1 MDKIYLDQD
10 GYNNYLKELDEIREK
25 IRKNSSDISEYM
37 SDDAYGDTW
46 HDNFAYEQAIK
57 KESSLLHELKE
68 KKLGLAKIQI
78 IERNN
83 NSGIVE
89 IGSVVTVKIGGELE
103 KYKLSGNTVSN
114 LDSDIPEITV
124 NSMLGK
130 SIYHKKVGDSFSYK
144 VENESYEGVIVEIV

>member
-1 MDKIYLDQD
+1 M
-10 GYNNYLKELDEIREK
+10 
-25 IRKNSSDISEYM
+25 
-37 SDDAYGDTW
+37 
-46 HDNFAYEQAIK
+46 
-57 KESSLLHELKE
+57 LHELKE